1 MVLILGGVG
10 AGKSEFARSLGYSD
24 IDMNRD
30 VFSDAPVVIELEE
43 TVRSAPDAAASLI
56 EPLCEKEAVICAEV
70 GSGVIPIS
78 AEDRRFREATGRL
91 CVQLAKRADC
101 VVRVVAGIPTVI
113 KGEMP
118 CGRC

>member
-10 AGKSEFARSLGYSD
+10 AGKSEFVRSLGYSENE
-24 IDMNRD
+24 MSWD
-30 VFSDAPVVIELEE
+30 VFSDSPVVIELEE
-43 TVRSAPDAAASLI
+43 TVRSAPDTAPSLL
-56 EPLCEKEAVICAEV
+56 EDLCAKEIVVCAEV

-78 AEDRRFREATGRL
+78 AEDRRFRETTGRL
-91 CVQLAKRADC
+91 CVQLAKRAES
-101 VVRVVAGIPTVI
+101 VVRVVAGIPMVI